1 MVFDADVPGKET
13 LVLTAACT
21 VLLSIIMHGATANP
35 LIALLQRDRVNR
47 G

>member
-1 MVFDADVPGKET
+1 
-13 LVLTAACT
+13 

-35 LIALLQRDRVNR
+35 LIAVLRRNRINR